1 MLFCFNVSVSKDL
14 QKLAQQL
21 DVRIHT
27 GKVIYRLLHTLK
39 VISLAESR
47 GKISVKILQT
57 GFFQGFFRAV
67 KRPQK
72 LNLELSFETQSS
84 HQSFSAVKMKLFELN
99 S

>member
-1 MLFCFNVSVSKDL
+1 MTSFYV
-14 QKLAQQL
+14 
-21 DVRIHT
+21 T
-27 GKVIYRLLHTLK
+27 GFICQVHVCICNQ
-39 VISLAESR
+39 A
-47 GKISVKILQT
+47 
-57 GFFQGFFRAV
+57 FFQGFFRAV

>member
-1 MLFCFNVSVSKDL
+1 MEDP
-14 QKLAQQL
+14 
-21 DVRIHT
+21 R
-27 GKVIYRLLHTLK
+27 
-39 VISLAESR
+39 
-47 GKISVKILQT
+47 
-57 GFFQGFFRAV
+57 FFQGFFRAV